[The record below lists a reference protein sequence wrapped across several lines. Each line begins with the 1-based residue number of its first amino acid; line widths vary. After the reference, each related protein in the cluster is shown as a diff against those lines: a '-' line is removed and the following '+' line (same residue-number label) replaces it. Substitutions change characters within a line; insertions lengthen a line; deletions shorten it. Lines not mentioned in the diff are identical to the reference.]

1 MLRRAYMQGMKDLVS
16 LLAPKPAPLGAPP
29 TYAPLFQARAF
40 QL

>member
-1 MLRRAYMQGMKDLVS
+1 MQGMKDLVS
-16 LLAPKPAPLGAPP
+16 LLAPKLAPLGAPP